1 MPVEEQVVVIFA
13 GVRGFLDRVKIEDV
27 TRFEQA
33 LRSEVRAQAPE
44 ILESV
49 RSARE
54 ITKET
59 EAKLTGFLEN
69 FIKTFA

>member
-1 MPVEEQVVVIFA
+1 
-13 GVRGFLDRVKIEDV
+13 
-27 TRFEQA
+27 